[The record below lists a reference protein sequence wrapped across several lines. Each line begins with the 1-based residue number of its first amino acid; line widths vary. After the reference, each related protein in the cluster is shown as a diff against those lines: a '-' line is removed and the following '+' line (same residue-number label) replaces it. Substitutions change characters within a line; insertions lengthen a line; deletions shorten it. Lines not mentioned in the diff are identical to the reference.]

1 MVSAINHTA
10 ESRRVLTRAEAA
22 LARDDVPAAA
32 AHVWDAAASAMD
44 SIAKTRGWKR
54 EEEYDLVHAGSELA
68 REVGN
73 GDISMLVRIAHT
85 TPWLVEEGWIT
96 KSWVAGNVESV
107 RKLLKILDNLDVESP
122 VGGVATLSGT
132 CSTPL

>member
-54 EEEYDLVHAGSELA
+54 EEEYDLVHAGFELA
-68 REVGN
+68 RETGN
-73 GDISMLVRIAHT
+73 GDISTLVQVAHSA
-85 TPWLVEEGWIT
+85 PWLVEEGWIT
-96 KSWVAGNVESV
+96 KEWVERNAQSVE
-107 RKLLKILDNLDVESP
+107 KLLKILDNLDIE
-122 VGGVATLSGT
+122 
-132 CSTPL
+132 

>member
-22 LARDDVPAAA
+22 LARDDTPAAA
-32 AHVWDAAASAMD
+32 AHVWDAAASAMR
-44 SIAKTRGWKR
+44 SVAKTRGWKR
-54 EEEYDLVHAGSELA
+54 DEDYELVHAGFELA

-73 GDISMLVRIAHT
+73 RDISTLVQVAHT

-96 KSWVAGNVESV
+96 KSWVAGNAESV
-107 RKLLKILDNLDVESP
+107 RKLLKILDDLDIE
-122 VGGVATLSGT
+122 
-132 CSTPL
+132 

>member
-10 ESRRVLTRAEAA
+10 ESRRVLTQAGVA

-32 AHVWDAAASAMD
+32 AHVWDAAASAMR

-54 EEEYDLVHAGSELA
+54 EEKYDLVHAAFDLSNETGQK
-68 REVGN
+68 
-73 GDISMLVRIAHT
+73 DIFRLVQIAHT

-107 RKLLKILDNLDVESP
+107 RKLLKILDDLDIE
-122 VGGVATLSGT
+122 
-132 CSTPL
+132 